1 MSDNSL
7 STTAE
12 RGVCVH
18 EPGGVD
24 CIGGRLIFSC
34 HPGWVLQPGTGGPV
48 FADSKD
54 AGIYTTG
61 QLQCIS
67 VIVAELNSATWDGA
81 TLVHISHA
89 RHSLVDR
96 LTITRNSYVAIG
108 ARGSVLNGMKVL
120 RKRLLDT
127 FDGLVD
133 DRIWIYAGAR
143 DESPDFGMSN
153 KGFIG
158 ETKQW
163 VSASPSKP
171 RLASHRKS

>member
-1 MSDNSL
+1 
-7 STTAE
+7 
-12 RGVCVH
+12 
-18 EPGGVD
+18 
-24 CIGGRLIFSC
+24 
-34 HPGWVLQPGTGGPV
+34 
-48 FADSKD
+48 
-54 AGIYTTG
+54 
-61 QLQCIS
+61 
-67 VIVAELNSATWDGA
+67 
-81 TLVHISHA
+81 
-89 RHSLVDR
+89 
-96 LTITRNSYVAIG
+96 VAIG

-120 RKRLLDT
+120 RERLLDT